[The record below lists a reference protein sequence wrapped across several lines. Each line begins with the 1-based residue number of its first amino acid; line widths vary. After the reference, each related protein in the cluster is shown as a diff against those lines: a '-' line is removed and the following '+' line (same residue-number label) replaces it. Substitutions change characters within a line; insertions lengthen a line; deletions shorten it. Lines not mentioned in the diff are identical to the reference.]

1 MAERYVQ
8 HLYLQSNGRRMY
20 SLHQSAKNRL
30 GLEKFWQQNETEH
43 HRMSGE
49 VYYHKRLLRLHLLER
64 RPLELEV
71 TDSSTNPIPACKNP
85 VKKDDRMG
93 VHDPRLRHQGEWQ
106 CSCHCSKALHFQP
119 SIPFYPK
126 SYLHTLIWLSWSI

>member
-8 HLYLQSNGRRMY
+8 HLLSPEQRATYVL
-20 SLHQSAKNRL
+20 LHQSAKNRL

-64 RPLELEV
+64 RPLSCGHGFVNE
-71 TDSSTNPIPACKNP
+71 SNPC
-85 VKKDDRMG
+85 VQTR
-93 VHDPRLRHQGEWQ
+93 
-106 CSCHCSKALHFQP
+106 
-119 SIPFYPK
+119 
-126 SYLHTLIWLSWSI
+126 